1 MFIGR
6 TDAEA
11 ETAIVWPPDLK
22 NWLSGKDP
30 DAGKDWRREEKGMTE
45 VEMGG
50 WHHWLDGHGF
60 EQGPGDGDG
69 QGGVLQSMGRRVRH
83 NWDTEL
89 KCSMYILN
97 DSSLSDVSFA
107 NVFSQSMAC
116 LLILLTLPFAEQKFL
131 NFDEVQFTQNFLTAP
146 SAFGGLVPQPG
157 VKHGP
162 LSVKLNPNHW
172 NAREFL
178 INYFLHGSCK
188 KNFSLL
194 ILFNKFSLIN
204 KGYNNKYITV
214 FSILYYFNYLRAT
227 RSKRQFCIVYK
238 FKVVIILH
246 LICSNQFKHLWSI
259 FYMPCTM
266 LSISLWSWLK
276 ESMFCTRL
284 EYKQWRT
291 VP

>member
-1 MFIGR
+1 M
-6 TDAEA
+6 
-11 ETAIVWPPDLK
+11 
-22 NWLSGKDP
+22 
-30 DAGKDWRREEKGMTE
+30 
-45 VEMGG
+45 
-50 WHHWLDGHGF
+50 
-60 EQGPGDGDG
+60 
-69 QGGVLQSMGRRVRH
+69 
-83 NWDTEL
+83 
-89 KCSMYILN
+89 CILN

-157 VKHGP
+157 IKHGP

-204 KGYNNKYITV
+204 KGYNKYITV

-227 RSKRQFCIVYK
+227 KSKRQFCIVYR

-246 LICSNQFKHLWSI
+246 LFCSNQFTHLWSI

-266 LSISLWSWLK
+266 LSISLWPWLK

-291 VP
+291 VPEAECTNKPGIKTKGKQSIF